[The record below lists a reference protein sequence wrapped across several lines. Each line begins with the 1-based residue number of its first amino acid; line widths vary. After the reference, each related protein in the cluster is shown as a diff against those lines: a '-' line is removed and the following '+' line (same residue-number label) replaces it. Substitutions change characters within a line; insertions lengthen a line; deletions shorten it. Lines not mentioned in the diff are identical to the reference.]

1 MQDQNYMELAISL
14 AKKGAGYVNPNP
26 MVGAVIVKNNRIIS
40 QGYHTSY
47 GSYHAERQAILASP
61 EPLYGSTLY
70 VTLEPCC
77 HHGKTPPCTDLIIEH
92 GITHVVIGTLDPNP
106 KISGKGAEQLRRNG
120 INVIIGV
127 LEEKCKKLIQA
138 FSHYI
143 TTKTP
148 YVILKYA
155 MTMDGKIATHTR
167 QAKWI
172 TGEKARHHVHQI
184 RHNISGILVGS
195 RTIKEDDPLLTCR
208 LEHGKNP
215 TRIICDTHLTIPL
228 SSQVVQTAYKIPTII
243 ATCEEKYEKHL
254 PYLNR
259 GCNILS
265 FSNEYQ
271 QVPFPLL
278 MKKLGEIYQI
288 DSLLIE
294 GGSTI
299 HWSALKEG
307 IVNKVLCYIAPK
319 LFGGINAPSP
329 VGGLGI
335 SSIQEYFQ
343 LSPPEI
349 TRLGE
354 DILLES
360 EVIS

>member
-1 MQDQNYMELAISL
+1 MQDQNYIELAISL

-26 MVGAVIVKNNRIIS
+26 MVGAVIVKDNHIIS
-40 QGYHTSY
+40 QGYHASY
-47 GSYHAERQAILASP
+47 GSYHAERQAILSSP
-61 EPLYGSTLY
+61 TSVSGSTLY

-77 HHGKTPPCTDLIIEH
+77 HHGKTPPCTDLIIES
-92 GITHVVIGTLDPNP
+92 GITRVVVGTLDPNP
-106 KISGKGAEQLRRNG
+106 KMSGKGVEQLKQHG
-120 INVIIGV
+120 IDVVVGV
-127 LEEKCKKLIQA
+127 LEEKCKNLIQI

-167 QAKWI
+167 QSKWI
-172 TGEKARHHVHQI
+172 TGEKARYHVHQI
-184 RHNISGILVGS
+184 RHNVSGILVGS

-243 ATCEEKYEKHL
+243 ATCEENFEKHL
-254 PYLNR
+254 PFLNC
-259 GCNILS
+259 GCTILP
-265 FSNEYQ
+265 FSSEYQ
-271 QVPFPLL
+271 QVPFQLL
-278 MKKLGEIYQI
+278 MKQLGEFHQI

-307 IVNKVLCYIAPK
+307 TVNKVLCYIAPK
-319 LFGGINAPSP
+319 LFGGANAPSP
-329 VGGLGI
+329 IGGIGI
-335 SSIQEYFQ
+335 SSILEHFQ
-343 LSPPEI
+343 LSTPEI
-349 TRLGE
+349 TKLGD